1 MMGYI
6 LRVTDIKSKI
16 PNFEKNQTNDE
27 IEIGC
32 LLRVRF
38 ISDQDEANL
47 NVLSGMFL
55 ISFYKPFINP
65 RPLSTQPILFFKL
78 SLNVNKGLSF
88 KKRGDQV
95 LISMVNLMMNSKD
108 LVSISMSQC
117 INMLESEF
125 FQTIKLILF
134 VQLYQTASEQDIRS
148 LRTIKSGVILD
159 SLERIFKI
167 SFMPNVISV

>member
-1 MMGYI
+1 MI
-6 LRVTDIKSKI
+6 
-16 PNFEKNQTNDE
+16 
-27 IEIGC
+27 
-32 LLRVRF
+32 
-38 ISDQDEANL
+38 
-47 NVLSGMFL
+47 
-55 ISFYKPFINP
+55 
-65 RPLSTQPILFFKL
+65 LSTQPNFFKS

-88 KKRGDQV
+88 KKHGDQV

-125 FQTIKLILF
+125 FPTIKLILF
-134 VQLYQTASEQDIRS
+134 VQSYQTASEQDIRS

-167 SFMPNVISV
+167 SFMPNVISVQPSVSDHGQQLGVKNQNSSQEMILICPSGRPIKFLVQIYSRLPFLPILLHKPDLW